1 MVFTLPSF
9 GTHTTRLWYSH
20 YQALKSSFP
29 AILFSSMTT
38 FLQLVSQ
45 DLRQKLGEDLS
56 RTVVVFP
63 NKRAE
68 LFMNEFLVLP
78 TDERPIWAPRYQTI
92 NDLFHS
98 LSDLTINDPIDT
110 VCRLYHL
117 YVKQTG
123 EAVSLD
129 LFYGWAERLLADFD
143 DVDKNMAD
151 AKSLFQNINDYK
163 AFDHHDYLTEEQ
175 IEVLR
180 SFFKEFDPSHQSELR
195 DKFRRLWNALHPLY
209 EQLNAELLAEG
220 LAYEGAMFRRVVQ
233 RLEKGEVALD
243 ASVDQ
248 YIIVGFNVL
257 DQVEQRLFSFLKKEG
272 KARFYWDYDE
282 FYAGGEE
289 TKHFEAGL
297 FVRENLLRFPNE
309 LGREHFDN
317 LRHLQSIEMVAA
329 STEVVQAQ
337 SVGPWLEE
345 NLTADPKR
353 TAVVLCN
360 ENILQPVLHSLPD
373 NVDQVNITKGFPL
386 GHTEASTEV
395 EQKFSAFEKQTTP
408 LSTLEMIDKLIALI
422 EESAKKRVSR
432 EDYSTEN
439 FDHILQTEAYYLM
452 TTLLTRLRDIATSG
466 RLDVS
471 VVVLRR
477 IVRQIIRQATIPFQ
491 GEPIAGLQILGV
503 LETRCLDFEHIIM
516 LSVNEGTLPQ
526 KSNDNSFIPYLL
538 RKAFGLTTPERRT
551 AVYAYYFYRLIQR
564 AKRLRLL
571 YNTSS
576 EGMVQ
581 GEMSRFMTQL
591 LVESPLKI
599 QHRVLT
605 SSQTTLVHTPEAVEK
620 PANLVDLLTP
630 EWEGG
635 RATHPRLSPSA
646 INTYLRCQLLFYYQY
661 VAKYREPDP
670 DPEVIQ
676 PNTLGSVF
684 HYAAEQ
690 IYKALAEA
698 DGGVIRPEKLALLQK
713 DDAAL
718 EKYIRD
724 SFAETPNAEYQ
735 LLEANVIKM
744 FLKSLLE
751 YDRRNGAFTMLC
763 AEKRLDYVYQLPSTA
778 AVEAVSFKGF
788 IDRLDTI
795 EKDGRQLLRIIDYKT
810 GGKVE
815 SAKSIEEIF
824 EIRGQKQKH
833 YMLQTFLY
841 SLIMMDEPEA
851 KGRSIAPALFFVNH
865 ARQKDYSPYLTL
877 AKEEVLNFEEYAA
890 EFRKGLD
897 EVLTEIFDPEQT
909 FAPIKDP
916 QVCKSCKYYSL
927 CYQ

>member
-1 MVFTLPSF
+1 
-9 GTHTTRLWYSH
+9 
-20 YQALKSSFP
+20 
-29 AILFSSMTT
+29 MTS
-38 FLQLVSQ
+38 FLQLVAQ
-45 DLRQKLGEDLS
+45 DLRQKMGEDLS
-56 RTVVVFP
+56 RIVVVFP

-68 LFMNEFLVLP
+68 LFMNEHLVLP

-92 NDLFHS
+92 NDLFHGF
-98 LSDLTINDPIDT
+98 SDVALNDPIDT
-110 VCRLYHL
+110 VCRLYRL

-151 AKSLFQNINDYK
+151 AKSLFQNLNDYK
-163 AFDHHDYLTEEQ
+163 AFDHHDFLTEEQ

-180 SFFKEFDPSHQSELR
+180 SFFKEFDPGHESELR

-220 LAYEGAMFRRVVQ
+220 LAYEGAMFRRVVE
-233 RLEKGEVALD
+233 RLEKGEVVLD
-243 ASVDQ
+243 ADVEQ
-248 YIIVGFNVL
+248 YVVVGFNVL
-257 DQVEQRLFSFLKKEG
+257 DEVEQRLFSFLKKEG

-282 FYAGGEE
+282 FYAGGED

-337 SVGPWLEE
+337 SVGAWLEQH
-345 NLTADPKR
+345 LTDDPKR

-373 NVDQVNITKGFPL
+373 NVEQVNITKGFPL
-386 GHTEASTEV
+386 GHTEAATEV
-395 EQKFSAFEKQTTP
+395 EQKFSAFEKQTAA
-408 LSTLEMIDKLIALI
+408 LSTIEMIDKLIALI
-422 EESAKKRVSR
+422 EERAKACVSR

-452 TTLLTRLRDIATSG
+452 STLLARLRNIAVSG
-466 RLDVS
+466 RLEVS
-471 VVVLRR
+471 VIMLRR
-477 IVRQIIRQATIPFQ
+477 IVRQIVRQATIPFQ

-564 AKRLRLL
+564 ARRLRLL

-591 LVESPLKI
+591 LVESPLEI

-605 SSQTTLVHTPEAVEK
+605 STQTTLVRVPTAMEK
-620 PANLVDLLTP
+620 PANLIELLTP
-630 EWEGG
+630 IRQGVREKY
-635 RATHPRLSPSA
+635 PKLSPSA
-646 INTYLRCQLLFYYQY
+646 VNTYLRCQLLFYYQY

-684 HYAAEQ
+684 HNTAER
-690 IYKALAEA
+690 IYKDFAKAE
-698 DGGVIRPEKLALLQK
+698 GGIIRPERIALLQK
-713 DDAAL
+713 DNAAL
-718 EKYIRD
+718 ERYIREG
-724 SFAETPNAEYQ
+724 FEATENAQYQ
-735 LLEANVIKM
+735 LLEANVVKM
-744 FLKSLLE
+744 FLRSLLE
-751 YDRRNGAFTMLC
+751 YDRQNGAFTMLC
-763 AEKRLDYVYQLPSTA
+763 AEKEVDYLHPLPDVPE
-778 AVEAVSFKGF
+778 VEAVSFKGF

-795 EKDGRQLLRIIDYKT
+795 DKEDRSLLRIIDYKT

-815 SAKSIEEIF
+815 SAKTIEEIF

-841 SLIMMDEPEA
+841 SLIMMGEEEA
-851 KGRSIAPALFFVNH
+851 KGRDIAPALFFVNH

-877 AKEEVLNFEEYAA
+877 GKEEVLDFA
-890 EFRKGLD
+890 EHAETFRAELD
-897 EVLTEIFDPEQT
+897 KVLAEIFDSHLSFE
-909 FAPIKDP
+909 PIKDP
-916 QVCKSCKYYSL
+916 KVCQSCKYYSL